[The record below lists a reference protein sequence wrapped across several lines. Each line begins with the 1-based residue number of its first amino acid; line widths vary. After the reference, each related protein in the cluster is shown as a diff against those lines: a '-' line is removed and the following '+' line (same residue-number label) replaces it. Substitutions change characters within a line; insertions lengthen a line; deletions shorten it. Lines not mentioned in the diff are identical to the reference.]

1 MAARRPSFT
10 LYSVPRSP
18 AFFPRSSYLK
28 AKSRALAVTCAFA
41 ILLGSAAISGAVQ
54 AQGSAEMSAPRE
66 YAIGPNAL
74 SDVLAEFAAMA
85 GVQLVFEPGM
95 LAGLKSPGLQ
105 GDYGI
110 EEGFSRLLEG
120 SGYLLVAEGHRSYS
134 LRAISDGTR
143 TLAPVSVTGTAPS
156 RSGKPPVAYAG
167 GQVATGGRLGMLGDT
182 DFMNAP
188 FSITSYTSQRLE
200 GQQARS
206 LADVVDDDP
215 SVQVGSRGRG
225 TNTSGGDA
233 LYIRG
238 FLVRNQDVSLKGLY
252 GVLPRNTIAME
263 AAERVEIIKG
273 PNALLNG
280 ASPWGSVGGGINVVP
295 KRATDAPLTRVKGI
309 YRSDAQFGTHL
320 DVGRRFGEENRFGVR
335 FNGAYMDGDT
345 AVQDQEST
353 LGLVTLGVDYR
364 GDRLRLS
371 GDLGYQQ
378 DRTDG
383 GSGFG
388 SGLQITEGTS
398 VPDAID
404 PGKRTAQS
412 WERTENK
419 DEYIALHG
427 EYDLTPAVTL
437 YGGAGGRNNTPYN
450 LRTNHTLLDEETLA
464 SMPVYYP
471 EYSDTRTV
479 MSGLRGRF
487 NTGAITHQLNVQTSM
502 LWFEGGYLY
511 EQGDIFLSDLENIGR
526 IDRPDFSMSRHIPK
540 SLERRLSSVAVS
552 DTLGL
557 LDEKVLLTLGA
568 RRQRVEVDNFS
579 PDTGART
586 SSYDEARTTPAVGIA
601 FLPWQNVTLYGN
613 YIEGLG
619 LGYTAPANAE
629 NAGEAF
635 TPART
640 RQSEIGIKV
649 DAGNLASTVSLFEIR
664 QPSVVQRPGSA
675 PGNVIYTEDGEQ
687 RNRGVE
693 WQLFGQPTPA
703 LRLLGGVTYLQPIL
717 TSTQDGANDGNQAPG
732 VSRWLATI
740 STEWDVPSF
749 SGLSVNTRVIHS
761 SSQYGN
767 ATNTL
772 KIPAWTRVDLG
783 ASYRLKT
790 YPVTLRASIE
800 NIFDKDYWESYSGSG
815 GRLRL
820 AEPRSVTLSTTI
832 DF

>member
-1 MAARRPSFT
+1 MASSRPCSPFFSRFPYLGAQKRT
-10 LYSVPRSP
+10 LV
-18 AFFPRSSYLK
+18 
-28 AKSRALAVTCAFA
+28 VTCAFA
-41 ILLGSAAISGAVQ
+41 VLLGCSALSGAVQ
-54 AQGSAEMSAPRE
+54 AQASQEGAASRE
-66 YAIGPNAL
+66 YAISANTL
-74 SDVLAEFAAMA
+74 SDALAEFSAKA
-85 GVQLVFEPGM
+85 GVQLVFEPGI
-95 LAGLKSPGLQ
+95 LAGLKSPGLH
-105 GDYGI
+105 GRYGV
-110 EEGFSRLLEG
+110 EEGFSRLLNG
-120 SGYLLVAEGHRSYS
+120 SGYMAIAEGDRAYS

-143 TLAPVSVTGTAPS
+143 TLEPVSVTGTAPS
-156 RSGKPPVAYAG
+156 RSGKSPVAYAG

-182 DFMNAP
+182 DFMDAP
-188 FSITSYTSQRLE
+188 FSITSYTSQRIE
-200 GQQARS
+200 SQQAQS

-238 FLVRNQDVSLKGLY
+238 FLVRNQDVSLNGLY
-252 GVLPRNTIAME
+252 GVLPRNTISMQAV
-263 AAERVEIIKG
+263 ERVEVIKG

-295 KRATDAPLTRVKGI
+295 KRAADEPLTRLKGI
-309 YRSDAQFGTHL
+309 YRTDAQLGTHL

-345 AVQDQEST
+345 AVQDQESR
-353 LGLVTLGVDYR
+353 LGLATLGVDYR
-364 GDRLRLS
+364 GERLRLS
-371 GDLGYQQ
+371 ADLGYQK

-388 SGLQITEGTS
+388 SGLQVTEGTP

-427 EYDLTPAVTL
+427 EYDLTPAFTL

-450 LRTNHTLLDEETLA
+450 LRTNHTLLDEDTLA
-464 SMPVYYP
+464 SMAVYYP

-487 NTGAITHQLNVQTSM
+487 NTGDVTHQLNVQTSM
-502 LWFEGGYLY
+502 LWFEGGFLY
-511 EQGDIFLSDLENIGR
+511 EQGDVFLSELNDIGR

-540 SLERRLSSVAVS
+540 SVERKLSSVGVS

-568 RRQRVEVDNFS
+568 RRQRVEVDNFD
-579 PDTGART
+579 PRTRARM
-586 SSYDEARTTPAVGIA
+586 SHYDEERTTPAVGIA
-601 FLPWQNVTLYGN
+601 VRPWQNVTFYGN

-640 RQSEIGIKV
+640 RQGEMGIKV
-649 DAGNLASTVSLFEIR
+649 DGGNLASTVSVFEIR
-664 QPSVVQRPGSA
+664 QPSVVQKPGST
-675 PGNVIYTEDGEQ
+675 PGQVVYTEDGEQ

-693 WQLFGQPTPA
+693 WQLFGEPTPA
-703 LRLLGGVTYLQPIL
+703 LRLLAGVTYLQPIL
-717 TSTQDGANDGNQAPG
+717 TSTQDGENDGNQAPG
-732 VSRWLATI
+732 VSRWLATV
-740 STEWDVPSF
+740 SAEWDVPSL

-761 SSQYGN
+761 SSQYGD
-767 ATNTL
+767 ASNTL

-800 NIFDKDYWESYSGSG
+800 NALDKEYWESYSGSG

-820 AEPRSVTLSTTI
+820 AEPRYVTLSTTI